1 MPRLPRLF
9 VLIVLIL
16 SLSVVAFGCKGG
28 GDKKHPTPTSA
39 TTEATATSP
48 AAGDLTPAKTPAG
61 AQALPFDSFHYTVDL
76 AIKITQPGKPDE
88 SFISGKVEGD
98 YVAPDSHAYTDDFA
112 LGSLTGSD
120 QIVIIGQDAW
130 IRKDQGEWKA
140 TTRDASE
147 IASTTGLTSADP
159 TFLAAGDLATSI
171 SSLKSENETING
183 VETRRYRVPKEA
195 IQRLKDLLG
204 PDFLSSASG
213 LQDFEMTIWLDKK
226 SNGLVRA
233 ELNATADPSLLSG
246 SSGLNLPAGSTA
258 SVSMKIN
265 LTQIN
270 DNSIAIK
277 PPI

>member
-1 MPRLPRLF
+1 MPRPPRLF

-28 GDKKHPTPTSA
+28 GGKKNATPTSA
-39 TTEATATSP
+39 TTETTATSP
-48 AAGDLTPAKTPAG
+48 AEGDLTPVETPPG

-76 AIKITQPGKPDE
+76 AIKITQPGQPDE

-98 YVAPDSHAYTDDFA
+98 YVAPDSHAYTDNFE
-112 LGSLTGSD
+112 LGGLTGSD

-130 IRKDQGEWKA
+130 IRKGQGEWQA

-159 TFLAAGDLATSI
+159 TFLAAGDLADSI
-171 SSLKSENETING
+171 ASLKSENETING
-183 VETRRYRVPKEA
+183 VEARRYHVPREA
-195 IQRLKDLLG
+195 VQTLKDLLG
-204 PDFLSSASG
+204 QDFLSSASG
-213 LQDFEMTIWLDKK
+213 LQDFEMTIWLDNE

-233 ELNATADPSLLSG
+233 ELNATTDPSLLSG
-246 SSGLNLPAGSTA
+246 SSGLDLPAGSTA
-258 SVSMKIN
+258 SISMTIN

-270 DNSIAIK
+270 DNGISIG